1 MIKEEDLD
9 RILSRSKELEE
20 SMSTISGDNDEFV
33 KISKEYSDLKPI
45 VDNINIYNNY
55 KKEHD
60 ELQSLVQGDDEE
72 IVEMAKKEINPCKEK
87 LIESEN
93 ILKVSLVPKDP
104 LDEKNVI
111 VEIRAGTGGGKG
123 TNMLYL
129 SGVSDHKISNE
140 DIVTKVVKL
149 VEEKVAELND

>member
-20 SMSTISGDNDEFV
+20 SMSTISGDNEEFV

-60 ELQSLVQGDDEE
+60 ELIMFFFII
-72 IVEMAKKEINPCKEK
+72 IVDIN
-87 LIESEN
+87 
-93 ILKVSLVPKDP
+93 
-104 LDEKNVI
+104 I
-111 VEIRAGTGGGKG
+111 VYYWFKIR
-123 TNMLYL
+123 
-129 SGVSDHKISNE
+129 IFF
-140 DIVTKVVKL
+140 
-149 VEEKVAELND
+149 

>member
-20 SMSTISGDNDEFV
+20 SMSTISGDNEEFV

-87 LIESEN
+87 LIES
-93 ILKVSLVPKDP
+93 
-104 LDEKNVI
+104 
-111 VEIRAGTGGGKG
+111 
-123 TNMLYL
+123 
-129 SGVSDHKISNE
+129 
-140 DIVTKVVKL
+140 
-149 VEEKVAELND
+149 